1 MKNKALTRRP
11 VMKTPHVAT
20 HGLDGCSLTAAE
32 HLQLR
37 KMLRIKTPESV
48 KSVMATLMSRRP
60 TDADFESVFTDAL
73 VAGLLRVGTN
83 QKVSEGRIQK
93 WETLFSAVESAP
105 CVTRL
110 MVDVAAKAMSQHKE
124 TLYLH
129 GLTSVSDAAAN
140 ALAKHKGELSL
151 LRLTSLSESPGHL
164 ALAEALAKHKGSRY
178 LNLDGLITLSDAA
191 AEVLAKHKGDLHLS
205 GLIALSDAAAKALA
219 QHNGNLDL
227 RRITTLSEAAA
238 KALAQH
244 RDELNLSGLTNLSDA
259 AANALA
265 KHKGELSLRRLTT
278 LSESPGHLALAEA
291 LAKHK
296 GGLHLS
302 GLINLSDAA
311 AQALSQ
317 HKGNLDLSGL
327 ATLSDAAAK
336 ALSQHKGDLDL
347 SGLATLSDA
356 AAEVLAKHKGE
367 LSLFGL
373 NRLSAV
379 AKEALD
385 HHRGDISIYCAGQQ
399 VRVTGGDRKAT
410 RAPVPRRLTDKDAE
424 ELLKIALSGDDSPL
438 RERILEWSPALLS
451 VLSKVSATEKKSSRL
466 LMTLVVAE
474 YLRLSTDEQEE
485 VLERL
490 FSEYTEPLGSLL
502 GVLTKKHGLDHEEDY
517 REDFDSYRRG
527 LTISG
532 LKCLPE
538 EAASCLRHY
547 PGCSLDLSGL
557 RAISDIAIARLS
569 QFKGHLGLEG
579 LTDLSESALRS
590 LANHRDPFHGN
601 GVSLGL
607 SKLSDASAVIIG
619 GFRSDSVR
627 LDDVRRL
634 SDAQAKSLSVYKGRL
649 YLNGLQELSK
659 TAAENLATQKGYL
672 SLTGLR
678 GLSVDAAKALANHK
692 NLWR

>member
-1 MKNKALTRRP
+1 VLENPPIASHRNLPTAFQI
-11 VMKTPHVAT
+11 TA
-20 HGLDGCSLTAAE
+20 GLSSVVCLTAAFLAGPLFAADPE
-32 HLQLR
+32 PPRHLA
-37 KMLRIKTPESV
+37 PV
-48 KSVMATLMSRRP
+48 TLMLYDLRAIQAAP
-60 TDADFESVFTDAL
+60 GKFDAL
-73 VAGLLRVGTN
+73 VAGLLRVGKN
-83 QKVSEGRIQK
+83 QKVSESRIQK

-164 ALAEALAKHKGSRY
+164 ALTEALAKHKGSRY

-227 RRITTLSEAAA
+227 RRITTLSDAAA

-244 RDELNLSGLTNLSDA
+244 RNELNLSGLTNLSDA

-278 LSESPGHLALAEA
+278 LSESPGHLALAKA
-291 LAKHK
+291 LAKQK
-296 GGLHLS
+296 GSLYLS

-311 AQALSQ
+311 ARAL
-317 HKGNLDLSGL
+317 
-327 ATLSDAAAK
+327 A
-336 ALSQHKGDLDL
+336 QHKGDLDL

-367 LSLFGL
+367 LRLFGL
-373 NRLSAV
+373 NRLSA
-379 AKEALD
+379 AAEEALD

-424 ELLKIALSGDDSPL
+424 ELLKIALSGDDSRL
-438 RERILEWSPALLS
+438 REHIVEWSPASLS
-451 VLSKVSATEKKSSRL
+451 VLSKLSATEKKSSRL

-474 YLRLSTDEQEE
+474 YLRLSTDEQGE

-490 FSEYTEPLGSLL
+490 FSEYTEPLSALL

-517 REDFDSYRRG
+517 REDFDAERRG

-547 PGCSLDLSGL
+547 PGSSLQLNGL
-557 RAISDIAIARLS
+557 KVISDNAIALLS
-569 QFKGHLGLEG
+569 LFKGHLGLEG

-590 LANHRDPFHGN
+590 LASHRDPFHGN

-619 GFRSDSVR
+619 GFRSESVY
-627 LDDVRRL
+627 LENVRRL
-634 SDAQAKSLSVYKGRL
+634 SDAQAKSLSFYKGSL

-672 SLTGLR
+672 SVTGLR